1 MLWYNN
7 IDIVWSE
14 YETTRQNLEGLTGQ
28 RLLRLARNASTR

>member
-14 YETTRQNLEGLTGQ
+14 YETTRQNLEGLTSQ